1 MKEMKIAKSELAS
14 FLDSLISE
22 YKVFAP
28 VKRDGFVAF
37 QEIHS
42 GGEALLDYVNSK
54 KPPKEIFFPQSEVLF
69 TYRLGGEGLGIEE
82 PAFEDK
88 QMAIFGIRPCDAKS
102 LVIFDYIFN
111 SQEYKDVYY
120 TNKRERTLVIA
131 IGCNQPSSTCFCTSL
146 DGSPF
151 SSDGSDLLLIDIDQE
166 YVVQAVT
173 DKGEHLV
180 KKHGQFREAEP
191 RSLSLMRNVSQRAGA
206 LIKSK
211 VETGEIKKKLDGMFD
226 DPCWDWLHEKC
237 LGCAVCTYLCPT
249 CHCFDI
255 TDEAT
260 DQRGKRVR
268 IWDTCAFP
276 LFTLEASGV
285 NPRPTGKERMRQRVM
300 HKFKYFVDNH
310 NMAACVGC
318 GRCIKEC
325 PVNLDIRAVLNNIV
339 NR

>member
-1 MKEMKIAKSELAS
+1 MKEKKIAKSELTS

-42 GGEALLDYVNSK
+42 GSEALLDYANSK
-54 KPPKEIFFPQSEVLF
+54 KPPKEIFLPQSEVLF

-82 PAFEDK
+82 PSFEDEP
-88 QMAIFGIRPCDAKS
+88 MVIFGIRPCDARS
-102 LVIFDYIFN
+102 LVILDNIFN

-120 TNKRERTLVIA
+120 TNKREKTLVIA
-131 IGCNQPSSTCFCTSL
+131 IGCNQPSSTCFCASL
-146 DGSPF
+146 GGGPF
-151 SSDGSDLLLIDIDQE
+151 SPEGSDLILIDIDEE
-166 YVVQAVT
+166 YVVQPVT
-173 DKGEHLV
+173 DKGERLV
-180 KKHGQFREAEP
+180 KKHSQFREVKPRGLSSMRKVTQKAE
-191 RSLSLMRNVSQRAGA
+191 A

-211 VETGEIKKKLDGMFD
+211 VETGEVKKKLDRMFD
-226 DPCWDWLHEKC
+226 DPFWDWLHEKC

-255 TDEAT
+255 ADEAT
-260 DQRGKRVR
+260 DRGGRRVR

-285 NPRPTGKERMRQRVM
+285 NPRPTNKERMRQRVM
-300 HKFKYFVDNH
+300 HKFKHFVDNY
-310 NMAACVGC
+310 NVAACVGC

-325 PVNLDIRAVLNNIV
+325 PVNLDIRAVLNSIL

>member
-1 MKEMKIAKSELAS
+1 MKEVKIAKNELVS

-42 GGEALLDYVNSK
+42 GSDALLDYVNSK
-54 KPPKEIFFPQSEVLF
+54 KPPKEIFLPQSEVLF
-69 TYRLGGEGLGIEE
+69 SYHLGGEGLGIEE
-82 PAFEDK
+82 PSFEDK
-88 QMAIFGIRPCDAKS
+88 QTVIFGIRPCDARS
-102 LVIFDYIFN
+102 LIILDNIFN

-120 TNKRERTLVIA
+120 TDKREKTLVIA
-131 IGCNQPSSTCFCTSL
+131 IGCNQPSSTCFCTSV
-146 DGSPF
+146 GGGPF

-166 YVVQAVT
+166 YVAQAVT
-173 DKGEHLV
+173 DKGEKLV
-180 KKHGQFREAEP
+180 TKHSQFREVER
-191 RSLSLMRNVSQRAGA
+191 RSLSLMQKVTQRAGA
-206 LIKSK
+206 LIRTKI
-211 VETGEIKKKLDGMFD
+211 ETGAIAEKLAVMFD
-226 DPCWDWLHEKC
+226 DAFWDWLHEKC

-255 TDEAT
+255 ADET
-260 DQRGKRVR
+260 LDQTGRRVR

-310 NMAACVGC
+310 NVAACVGC

-325 PVNLDIRAVLNNIV
+325 PVNLDIRAVLNSIL